1 MHSKFHKILYIV
13 SVKKLIILLLI
24 PLIFGCEDDSENL
37 PAPHYSIEGKWIW
50 SPSENREDANTMYEF
65 VDGVRYTYYCITCP
79 GDAAYWNSLDT
90 TDALPSTNAYT
101 FENDTLTVDLHFGNE
116 LVALVTFECDG
127 GKLFMDGEFSHL
139 WRLSSDCQ

>member
-1 MHSKFHKILYIV
+1 MI
-13 SVKKLIILLLI
+13 KLILLFGILSI
-24 PLIFGCEDDSENL
+24 IACENDSVDEQSSN
-37 PAPHYSIEGKWIW
+37 YSIEGKWIW

-79 GDAAYWNSLDT
+79 GDDAYWNSLDT

-139 WRLSSDCQ
+139 WRLSSDCN